1 VYFSTCSSG
10 LASDVAALLLRLEIV
25 ARVRV
30 SHPAEGKPLYSVDV
44 SGAPAQRRFLE
55 VVGGFG
61 PRSVPAAALTEHL
74 ADVETNTNVD
84 TLPMEVFTAVRARMR
99 ANGISTRAMAS
110 LRGTAYGGSSH
121 FQFAPSRATAADYA
135 RLLDAP
141 DIGTWAESD
150 LFWDR
155 VVAVT
160 EDGEEDVFDLTVP
173 GTANWLADGIVTHN
187 SGAIE
192 QDADLI
198 MFIYREEVYERDTP
212 RKGIADIIVAKQR
225 NGPVGDFRLT
235 FLGEFTKFEN
245 LVAEAYGE
253 GVF

>member
-1 VYFSTCSSG
+1 M
-10 LASDVAALLLRLEIV
+10 AA
-25 ARVRV
+25 
-30 SHPAEGKPLYSVDV
+30 
-44 SGAPAQRRFLE
+44 
-55 VVGGFG
+55 
-61 PRSVPAAALTEHL
+61 
-74 ADVETNTNVD
+74 
-84 TLPMEVFTAVRARMR
+84 
-99 ANGISTRAMAS
+99 
-110 LRGTAYGGSSH
+110 LRGTTYGGTSH
-121 FQFAPSRATAADYA
+121 FGFAPSRELAADYA
-135 RLLDAP
+135 RLRDAP
-141 DIGTWAESD
+141 DIARWAESA

-160 EDGEEDVFDLTVP
+160 DDGQEDVFDLTVP
-173 GTANWLADGIVTHN
+173 GPANWLADGIVTHN

-212 RKGIADIIVAKQR
+212 RKGIADIIIAKQR

-235 FLGEFTKFEN
+235 FLGEYTKFEN